1 LADRTAAPRTFTP
14 DPKNEHRVTVFD
26 EPRGPWRD
34 SFAEAKWD
42 AIQQHL
48 ASWDGEAREH
58 FLAVPVAIEK
68 RPRPA
73 ATGSRPARYQE

>member
-14 DPKNEHRVTVFD
+14 DPKNEHRVTVFG
-26 EPRGPWRD
+26 EARGPWRD

-73 ATGSRPARYQE
+73 ADGCDNA

>member
-1 LADRTAAPRTFTP
+1 M
-14 DPKNEHRVTVFD
+14 TVFG

-42 AIQQHL
+42 AIQQEL
-48 ASWDGEAREH
+48 ASWDSEAREH

-68 RPRPA
+68 RRRTDLVA
-73 ATGSRPARYQE
+73 Q

>member
-1 LADRTAAPRTFTP
+1 LANPLPAERSFTP
-14 DPKNEHRVTVFD
+14 DAKHQHRVTVFGD
-26 EPRGPWRD
+26 PRGPWRD

-48 ASWDGEAREH
+48 ASWDSEAREH

-73 ATGSRPARYQE
+73 GGGRDDA

>member
-1 LADRTAAPRTFTP
+1 MKHSSGRPQSQRSFIP
-14 DPKNEHRVTVFD
+14 DPKHQHRVTVFG

-42 AIQQHL
+42 AIQQEL
-48 ASWDGEAREH
+48 ASWDSEAREH

-68 RPRPA
+68 RRR
-73 ATGSRPARYQE
+73 TDVVEQ

>member
-1 LADRTAAPRTFTP
+1 MRPMAPDRTASARTFIP
-14 DPKNEHRVTVFD
+14 DPKRQHRVTVFG

-48 ASWDGEAREH
+48 ASWDSEAREH

-68 RPRPA
+68 RARA
-73 ATGSRPARYQE
+73 AADG